1 MHVAATTNGFDASH
15 WAADRASA
23 LAKSRARVNGGAVN
37 QSVCFNSV
45 DHNDDAL
52 RNRMVDAVKGTTAT
66 GDTVVK
72 KSSSK
77 LYSWAGVSIP
87 SGSAIRNAMSAW
99 KQDGTLRDNSGFA
112 SPKWYGTIWLGKTK
126 SEEWS
131 RAVMYHIGYE
141 RAYNGQ

>member
-1 MHVAATTNGFDASH
+1 MHVAATTNGFDTSH
-15 WAADRASA
+15 WAADRAGA

-45 DHNDDAL
+45 DHNDNTM
-52 RNRMVDAVKGTTAT
+52 RNRLVAAVKDQAT
-66 GDTVVK
+66 VGWTVVK
-72 KSSSK
+72 GSSK
-77 LYSWAGVSIP
+77 LYSWAGVTIP
-87 SGSAIRNAMSAW
+87 SGNAIPNAMSAW
-99 KQDGTLRDNSGFA
+99 KQDGEVRDNGA
-112 SPKWYGTIWLGKTK
+112 SLHPKWYGTIWLGKTK